1 MEPRL
6 IPFRVDNTVMAPRV
20 DGVERGFTFIELSVV
35 LLILAVLLAFVT
47 PRFRELTEYE
57 IKTSS
62 RRLAGTI
69 KYLFNEAAMRHLH
82 YRLNYDLKK
91 GEYWVTYLGEGR
103 EFKEDPSI
111 LSSRVRLPTN
121 IHFEDIV
128 TQHRGKVYEGETFTQ
143 FFPIGWVE
151 ETIIHLEDR
160 RERHYSLLVMPLT
173 GKVRIYDRY
182 VEFAE
187 RR

>member
-1 MEPRL
+1 M
-6 IPFRVDNTVMAPRV
+6 ISCTVDNTVMASRV
-20 DGVERGFTFIELSVV
+20 DSVERGFTLIEVSVF
-35 LLILAVLLAFVT
+35 LLIVAVLLAFVT
-47 PRFRELTEYE
+47 PRFRALTEYE
-57 IKTSS
+57 LKSSS

-69 KYLFNEAAMRHLH
+69 RYLFNEAVIRHNH

-91 GEYWVTYLGEGR
+91 DEYWVTYLDEAK

-111 LSSRVRLPTN
+111 LSSRVRLPGT

-143 FFPIGWVE
+143 FFPNGWAE
-151 ETIIHLEDR
+151 ETIIHLGDT

-187 RR
+187 KR

>member
-1 MEPRL
+1 
-6 IPFRVDNTVMAPRV
+6 MATKGEGHR
-20 DGVERGFTFIELSVV
+20 GNGTERGLTLIELSAV
-35 LLILAVLLAFVT
+35 LLILVVLLAFLT
-47 PRFRELTEYE
+47 PKFRDLTEYQ
-57 IKTSS
+57 IKSSS

-69 KYLFNEAAMRHLH
+69 KYLFDEAAIRHNY

-91 GEYWVTYLGEGR
+91 GEYWVTYLDEAK
-103 EFKEDPSI
+103 EFKEDPSV
-111 LSSRVRLPTN
+111 LSSRVRLPGN

-143 FFPIGWVE
+143 FFPNGWVE
-151 ETIIHLEDR
+151 ETIIHLGDK

-173 GKVRIYDRY
+173 GRVRIYDRY

-187 RR
+187 KK

>member
-6 IPFRVDNTVMAPRV
+6 ILYRVDNRVMPPRAR
-20 DGVERGFTFIELSVV
+20 DREKGFTLIELSVV
-35 LLILAVLLAFVT
+35 LLVLAVLLAFVI
-47 PRFRELTEYE
+47 PRFRDLTEYE
-57 IKTSS
+57 IKSSS

-69 KYLFNEAAMRHLH
+69 KYLFNEAAIRHVH

-91 GEYWVTYLGEGR
+91 GEYWVTYPDEEK

-128 TQHRGKVYEGETFTQ
+128 TQHQGKVYEGETFTQ

-151 ETIIHLEDR
+151 ETIIHLGDT

-173 GKVRIYDRY
+173 GKVRIYGRY
-182 VEFAE
+182 VEFGE

>member
-1 MEPRL
+1 MP
-6 IPFRVDNTVMAPRV
+6 PRV
-20 DGVERGFTFIELSVV
+20 DDRERGFTLIELSVV
-35 LLILAVLLAFVT
+35 LLVLAVLLAFVT
-47 PRFRELTEYE
+47 PRFRDLTEYE
-57 IKTSS
+57 IKSSS
-62 RRLAGTI
+62 RRLGGTI
-69 KYLFNEAAMRHLH
+69 KYLFNEAAIRHVH

-91 GEYWVTYLGEGR
+91 GEYWVTYLDEEK

-128 TQHRGKVYEGETFTQ
+128 TQHGGKVYEGETFTQ

-151 ETIIHLEDR
+151 ETIIHLGDT

-173 GKVRIYDRY
+173 GKVRIYGRY
-182 VEFAE
+182 VEFGE

>member
-1 MEPRL
+1 L
-6 IPFRVDNTVMAPRV
+6 IPCGAGNTVMTPRV
-20 DGVERGFTFIELSVV
+20 DDVEKGFTLIELSVV
-35 LLILAVLLAFVT
+35 LLVLAVVLAFVT
-47 PRFRELTEYE
+47 PRFRELTEYD

-69 KYLFNEAAMRHLH
+69 RYLFNEASIRHTH
-82 YRLNYDLKK
+82 YRLNYDLKER
-91 GEYWVTYLGEGR
+91 EYWVTYLDEER
-103 EFKEDPSI
+103 QFKEDPSI
-111 LSSRVRLPTN
+111 LSARVRLPGTV
-121 IHFEDIV
+121 HFEDIV
-128 TQHRGKVYEGETFTQ
+128 TQHAGKVYEGKTFTQ

-151 ETIIHLEDR
+151 ETIIHLGDT

>member
-1 MEPRL
+1 MA
-6 IPFRVDNTVMAPRV
+6 FGVDNRVMAPRV
-20 DGVERGFTFIELSVV
+20 NGVERGFTLIELSVV
-35 LLILAVLLAFVT
+35 LLVLAVLLTFVT

-57 IKTSS
+57 IKASS

-69 KYLFNEAAMRHLH
+69 KYLFNEAAIRHVH

-91 GEYWVTYLGEGR
+91 GEYWVTYLAEDK

-111 LSSRVRLPTN
+111 LSSRARLPAN

-128 TQHRGKVYEGETFTQ
+128 TQRRGKVYEGQIFTQ
-143 FFPIGWVE
+143 FFPIGWAE
-151 ETIIHLEDR
+151 ETIIHLGNR

-173 GKVRIYDRY
+173 GKVKIYDRY
-182 VEFAE
+182 VDFAE
-187 RR
+187 R

>member
-1 MEPRL
+1 MIL
-6 IPFRVDNTVMAPRV
+6 CRVDNTVMAPGT
-20 DGVERGFTFIELSVV
+20 DGTERGFTLIELSVA
-35 LLILAVLLAFVT
+35 LLIVAVLLTFLT
-47 PRFRELTEYE
+47 PRFRELTEYD
-57 IKTSS
+57 IKSSS

-69 KYLFNEAAMRHLH
+69 KYLFSEAALRHTH

-91 GEYWVTYLGEGR
+91 GEYWVTYLDESK

-111 LSSRVRLPTN
+111 LSSRVRLPGT

-128 TQHRGKVYEGETFTQ
+128 TQHGGKVYEGETFTQ
-143 FFPIGWVE
+143 FFPNGWVE
-151 ETIIHLEDR
+151 ETIIHLGDK

-173 GKVRIYDRY
+173 GRVRIYDRY

-187 RR
+187 KK

>member
-1 MEPRL
+1 MP
-6 IPFRVDNTVMAPRV
+6 PRV
-20 DGVERGFTFIELSVV
+20 DGVERGFTLIELSVV
-35 LLILAVLLAFVT
+35 LLILAAVLAFVT
-47 PRFRELTEYE
+47 PRFRDLTEYN

-69 KYLFNEAAMRHLH
+69 RYLFNEASIRHIH
-82 YRLNYDLKK
+82 YRLNYDLKE
-91 GEYWVTYLGEGR
+91 GEYWVTYLDETK
-103 EFKEDPSI
+103 EFKEDLSI
-111 LSSRVRLPTN
+111 LSSRGRLPGAVR
-121 IHFEDIV
+121 FEDIV
-128 TQHRGKVYEGETFTQ
+128 TQHGGKVYEGETFTQ

-151 ETIIHLEDR
+151 ETIIHLGDP

-187 RR
+187 KR

>member
-1 MEPRL
+1 L
-6 IPFRVDNTVMAPRV
+6 IPRGADNTVMTPRV
-20 DGVERGFTFIELSVV
+20 DDVERGFTLIELSVV
-35 LLILAVLLAFVT
+35 ILVLAVLLAFVT
-47 PRFRELTEYE
+47 PRFRELTEYD
-57 IKTSS
+57 IKASS

-69 KYLFNEAAMRHLH
+69 RYLFDEASIRHTH

-91 GEYWVTYLGEGR
+91 NEYWVTYLDEGK
-103 EFKEDPSI
+103 EFKEDRSI
-111 LSSRVRLPTN
+111 LSSRVRLAGAV
-121 IHFEDIV
+121 HFEDIV
-128 TQHRGKVYEGETFTQ
+128 TQHAGKIYEGKTFTQ

-151 ETIIHLEDR
+151 ETIIHLEDT

-182 VEFAE
+182 VEFGE

>member
-1 MEPRL
+1 M
-6 IPFRVDNTVMAPRV
+6 IFRRMAAKGEGHRCGGP
-20 DGVERGFTFIELSVV
+20 ERGFTLIELSAV
-35 LLILAVLLAFVT
+35 LLILAVLLAFLT
-47 PRFRELTEYE
+47 PRFRDLTEYQ
-57 IKTSS
+57 IKRNS

-69 KYLFNEAAMRHLH
+69 KYLFDEAAIRHSY

-91 GEYWVTYLGEGR
+91 GEYWVTYLDENK

-111 LSSRVRLPTN
+111 LSSRVRLPGS

-128 TQHRGKVYEGETFTQ
+128 TQGRGKVYEGEAFTQ
-143 FFPIGWVE
+143 FFPHGWVE
-151 ETIIHLEDR
+151 ETIIHLGDE

-182 VEFAE
+182 VEFSE
-187 RR
+187 KR